1 MIGLHGSFVE
11 VFGIGLFIKGKSKI
25 GKTTLLLRFLNR
37 GHFFVSDDLVI
48 FKRDNFSRV
57 IALNNGKFIAHLRE
71 FGFIDI
77 IKTFGIERV
86 KESSIL
92 NLIVE
97 LKDEDFSISKEE
109 ILGIEFRKCIFS
121 PKIDID
127 ILENYIRIYKSEI
140 YIKQEF

>member
-11 VFGIGLFIKGKSKI
+11 VFGIGVFIKGKSNI
-25 GKTTLLLRFLNR
+25 GKTTLLLKLLNR
-37 GHFFVSDDLVI
+37 SHFFVSDDLVI
-48 FKRDNFSRV
+48 FKKDNFSRV
-57 IALNNGKFIAHLRE
+57 IAFNNGKFIAHLRE
-71 FGFIDI
+71 LGFIDI

-109 ILGIEFRKCIFS
+109 ILEVEFRKYIVN
-121 PKIDID
+121 PKVDID
-127 ILENYIRIYKSEI
+127 TFENYIRIYKSEI
-140 YIKQEF
+140 YSK